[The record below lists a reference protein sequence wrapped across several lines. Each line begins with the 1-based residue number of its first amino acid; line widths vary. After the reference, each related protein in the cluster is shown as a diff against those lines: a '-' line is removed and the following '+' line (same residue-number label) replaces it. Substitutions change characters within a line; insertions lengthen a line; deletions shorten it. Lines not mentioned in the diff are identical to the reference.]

1 MKKPKKKSLAPLV
14 PPIPEKPKLTHI
26 DHVKGLFHYFGYKPS
41 TPEMGGFLAFKH
53 ATIEGNLA
61 IYERRQG
68 SMGKITFCEP
78 NAGSFVHGS
87 QSAMPKTWT
96 GLFNA
101 LRNHTRR
108 LIAMRDA
115 QYKQKAA

>member
-1 MKKPKKKSLAPLV
+1 MKKSKKNVAKTFT
-14 PPIPEKPKLTHI
+14 PPIPEKPKPTHI
-26 DHVKGLFHYFGYKPS
+26 DYVKGLFHYFGYKPS
-41 TPEMGGFLAFKH
+41 TPEIGGFLAFKH

-61 IYERRQG
+61 IYEKRNG

-78 NAGSFVHGS
+78 NTGSFVHGS

-115 QYKQKAA
+115 HYKQKAA